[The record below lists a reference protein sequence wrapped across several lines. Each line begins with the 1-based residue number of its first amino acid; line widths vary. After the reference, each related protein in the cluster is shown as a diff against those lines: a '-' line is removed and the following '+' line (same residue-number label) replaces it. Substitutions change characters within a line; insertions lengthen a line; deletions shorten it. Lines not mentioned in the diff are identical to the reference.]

1 MSSTLWPILNTR
13 IGGQAGVAAFGHF
26 LASRS
31 CEKDR
36 RLGSSPWGETQ
47 CGHSPTSKLNSSRP
61 LPTRRSSRSRM
72 CGYSTRCRRARA
84 ICPRRWSSRRRPA
97 RFCGPSRAR
106 PANLSRCLKLYW
118 NAVQLC
124 GAKFGVMSLRE
135 GDAFRVIATRGA
147 PSAFVEERR
156 REPLIRLTPGHN
168 LERAVRTKDVVHV
181 PDILADPESAPVLAK
196 FGGAKALVN
205 VPLLKDGDLIGS
217 IVIFRQEAGPFT
229 DKQIDLVKN
238 FAAQAVIAIENT
250 RLLNELRGSLQQQTA

>member
-1 MSSTLWPILNTR
+1 
-13 IGGQAGVAAFGHF
+13 
-26 LASRS
+26 
-31 CEKDR
+31 
-36 RLGSSPWGETQ
+36 
-47 CGHSPTSKLNSSRP
+47 
-61 LPTRRSSRSRM
+61 
-72 CGYSTRCRRARA
+72 
-84 ICPRRWSSRRRPA
+84 
-97 RFCGPSRAR
+97 
-106 PANLSRCLKLYW
+106 
-118 NAVQLC
+118 
-124 GAKFGVMSLRE
+124 MSLRE

-181 PDILADPESAPVLAK
+181 PDILADPQSAPVLAK

-229 DKQIDLVKN
+229 DTQIDLVKN

-250 RLLNELRGSLQQQTA
+250 RLLNEPRESLQQQTATADVLKIISRSTFDLQTVLQTLLSSAIRLCDTERGMIFRYDGDSCRAVAAHNLPPEFLEL